1 MRPIFPALT
10 VDSRKDAFTFVE
22 VLVALCVAAIM
33 VAVIGSSLITSL
45 NAEQT
50 ANHLQEAAGLVQRVA
65 TASFLGLSPT
75 EMLAEDGIDWNVLSE
90 IQSTNDGTNNMV
102 WQVWTLST
110 KTKPSLKT
118 ILALRSVPVK
128 TE

>member
-10 VDSRKDAFTFVE
+10 VDSRKAAFTFIE

-33 VAVIGSSLITSL
+33 LAVIGSSLITSL

-50 ANHLQEAAGLVQRVA
+50 AHHLQEAAGLVQRVA

-75 EMLAEDGIDWNVLSE
+75 EMLAGDGVDWNVLSE
-90 IQSTNDGTNNMV
+90 IQSTNDGTNNIV
-102 WQVWTLST
+102 WQVWTLSP
-110 KTKPSLKT
+110 KTRTSLKT
-118 ILALRSVPVK
+118 TLALRSVPVK